1 MVIVMIEIKNVYKSF
16 GQNHVLID
24 LSLTIK
30 KGAIFG
36 LVGIN
41 GAGKSTLLRMI
52 SGVYHSD
59 QGAIKIEGQDVYEN
73 KDIKAKVFFLPDDPY
88 FAYNLTGNDLK
99 NLYMSYYDLDEEVL
113 YKHLNTFKL
122 DIDKPIHNYSKG
134 MKRQLFISL
143 AIACRPQYML
153 LDEAFDGLDPLARL
167 HFKRAI
173 IELSTNHQSTIIIS
187 SHALRELEDI
197 CDSYGLIDH
206 QTIVSEG
213 EITSILSDM
222 HKYQLAFDQPVTRA
236 DFKDFDVRSYQ
247 AEGRLI
253 KIAIKGDKELFLE
266 HINQFEPIFVDEI
279 NVSFEDLFIQ
289 EVEARG
295 YLK

>member
-1 MVIVMIEIKNVYKSF
+1 MIEIKNVSKSF
-16 GQNHVLID
+16 GSNLVLKD

-30 KGAIFG
+30 KGSIFG

-52 SGVYHSD
+52 SGVYEPNT
-59 QGAIKIEGQDVYEN
+59 GEIIIEGEPVFEN
-73 KDIKAKVFFLPDDPY
+73 SKAKAKIFFLPDDPY
-88 FAYNLTGNDLK
+88 YSYNLTGIDLK
-99 NLYMSYYDLDEEVL
+99 NLYQSYYDLDEAVL
-113 YKHLNTFKL
+113 YKHLDTFKL
-122 DIDKPIHNYSKG
+122 DITKSIHNYSKG

-143 AIACRPQYML
+143 AIACRPDYML

-173 IELSTNHQSTIIIS
+173 IELSTTYQSTIIIS

-206 QTIVSEG
+206 QMIVSEG
-213 EITSILSDM
+213 EIDSILSDM
-222 HKYQLAFDQPVTRA
+222 HKFQLAFNKDVNRE
-236 DFKDFDVRSYQ
+236 DFSDFDVRSFSK
-247 AEGRLI
+247 EGKLI
-253 KIAIKGDKELFLE
+253 KVAIKGDKVAFLN
-266 HINQFEPIFVDEI
+266 HIKAYEPIFIDEI

>member
-1 MVIVMIEIKNVYKSF
+1 MIEIRNVYKSF
-16 GQNHVLID
+16 GSNNVLND

-30 KGAIFG
+30 KGSIFG

-41 GAGKSTLLRMI
+41 GAGKSTLLRLI
-52 SGVYHSD
+52 SGVYRCD
-59 QGAIKIEGQDVYEN
+59 QGSIHIEGERVFEN
-73 KDIKAKVFFLPDDPY
+73 KHIKEKIFFLPDDPY
-88 FAYNLTGNDLK
+88 YAYNLTGLELK
-99 NLYMSYYDLDEEVL
+99 NLYGSYYDLDEALL
-113 YKHLNTFKL
+113 YKHLDTFKL
-122 DIDKPIHNYSKG
+122 DIQKPIHNYSKG

-143 AIACRPQYML
+143 AIACKPQYIL
-153 LDEAFDGLDPLARL
+153 LDEVFDGLDPLARL

-213 EITSILSDM
+213 EIASILSDM
-222 HKYQLAFDQPVTRA
+222 YKFQVAFKKEVSRK
-236 DFKDFDVRSYQ
+236 DFKDFDVKSYSV
-247 AEGRLI
+247 EGKII
-253 KIAIKGDKELFLE
+253 KIAIKGNKDTFLKYIE
-266 HINQFEPIFVDEI
+266 SFDPILIDEI
-279 NVSFEDLFIQ
+279 NVSFEDLFIK

>member
-1 MVIVMIEIKNVYKSF
+1 MTVIEIRNVYKSF
-16 GQNHVLID
+16 GSNNVLND

-30 KGAIFG
+30 KGSIFG

-41 GAGKSTLLRMI
+41 GAGKSTLLRLI
-52 SGVYHSD
+52 SGVYRCD
-59 QGAIKIEGQDVYEN
+59 QGSIHIEGERVFEN
-73 KDIKAKVFFLPDDPY
+73 KHIKEKIFFLPDDPY
-88 FAYNLTGNDLK
+88 YAYNLTGLELK
-99 NLYMSYYDLDEEVL
+99 NLYGSYYDLDEALL
-113 YKHLNTFKL
+113 YKHLDTFKL
-122 DIDKPIHNYSKG
+122 DIQKPIHNYSKG

-143 AIACRPQYML
+143 AIACKPQYIL

-206 QTIVSEG
+206 QTIVSKG
-213 EITSILSDM
+213 EIASILSNM
-222 HKYQLAFDQPVTRA
+222 YKFQVAFKKEVSRK
-236 DFKDFDVRSYQ
+236 DFKDFDVKSYSV
-247 AEGRLI
+247 EGKII
-253 KIAIKGDKELFLE
+253 KIAIKGNKDTFLKYIE
-266 HINQFEPIFVDEI
+266 SFDPILIDEI

>member
-1 MVIVMIEIKNVYKSF
+1 MTMIEINSVHKAF
-16 GQNHVLID
+16 GPNTVLHD
-24 LSLTIK
+24 LTLTIK
-30 KGAIFG
+30 KGSIFG

-52 SGVYHSD
+52 SGVYRCD
-59 QGAIKIEGQDVYEN
+59 QGSILIEGEPVFEN
-73 KDIKAKVFFLPDDPY
+73 KTVKQKLFFLPDDPY
-88 FAYNLTGNDLK
+88 YLYNLTGLDLM
-99 NLYMSYYDLDEEVL
+99 NLYSSYYDLDEDVL
-113 YKHLNTFKL
+113 YRHLNTFKL
-122 DIDKPIHNYSKG
+122 AIDKPIHNYSKG

-143 AIACRPQYML
+143 AIACKPEYML

-173 IELSTNHQSTIIIS
+173 IELSSTHQTTIIIS

-222 HKYQLAFDQPVTRA
+222 HKFQVAFNQPITRQ
-236 DFKDFDVRSYQ
+236 DFVDFDVKSYVE
-247 AEGRLI
+247 EGRLI
-253 KIAIKGDKELFLE
+253 KIAIKGSKDAFLQ
-266 HINQFEPIFVDEI
+266 HITQFEPIFIDEI
-279 NVSFEDLFIQ
+279 QVSFEDLFIQ
-289 EVEARG
+289 EVESRG